1 MNFFFLTKLFELF
14 RIIIFGPF
22 LIYFPV
28 FFLPKFFL
36 FFYLSRIFFIFLLVN
51 IFLIFRLFFF
61 FKLFSRMIIIIQ
73 RFFLVFWF
81 FSIRILAVLILKP
94 LKIFG
99 ILIFTSLFANNKL
112 LKLFSPVWE
121 LSSVLSSTLYPA
133 FLDSCNIIAL
143 LCIFLFKIKSN
154 SRAVDL
160 LNIILACSFNFLYS
174 SDTTHF
180 SIICSSN
187 YSY

>member
-14 RIIIFGPF
+14 RIIIFGSF

-36 FFYLSRIFFIFLLVN
+36 FFYLSRIFSIFLLVN

-81 FSIRILAVLILKP
+81 FSIRILAVQILKP

-112 LKLFSPVWE
+112 LKLFFTGLRIEFSPIINLIPSIPRLMQHNCITLHLFVQNKVE
-121 LSSVLSSTLYPA
+121 LT
-133 FLDSCNIIAL
+133 SCWFVEYNPCL
-143 LCIFLFKIKSN
+143 LIQFSLFIRHHTFFN
-154 SRAVDL
+154 YL
-160 LNIILACSFNFLYS
+160 LF
-174 SDTTHF
+174 
-180 SIICSSN
+180 
-187 YSY
+187 